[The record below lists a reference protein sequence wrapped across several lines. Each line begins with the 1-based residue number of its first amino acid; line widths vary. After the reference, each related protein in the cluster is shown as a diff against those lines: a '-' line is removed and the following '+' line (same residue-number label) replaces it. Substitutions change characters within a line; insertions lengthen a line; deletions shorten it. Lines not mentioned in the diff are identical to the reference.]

1 MDTNNNN
8 MQSLHINHSAY
19 NGYNN
24 QGNHNNPNHVMI
36 PCPNCGRLNFPA
48 VKKCVNCSK
57 RIPKKESGLGIAALV
72 LTLICCTFWI
82 GLLLAI
88 IDLIVGRN
96 GGDGKGHIC
105 SWISLVL
112 GGVLAIMCVI
122 SSCSNK
128 LDSYLDSKNEAVEE
142 TTIAEETVPET
153 ENEDVKESDVPSD
166 EKISEEEEIVE
177 AESEPELI
185 ETQVGNIVFVLS
197 DEYVKDSTNSSS
209 DGIAYMTKL
218 GTSFLTVAIDKG
230 ENNITEEMIEEKKDA
245 FDEIILDEL
254 EQNVSSDRDNLV
266 CTREGNLDGS
276 KVYEY
281 VFDDPRGVYIAGVI
295 IDEDGMYMIGFGHAE
310 RDLDD
315 LYDEFDKII
324 SDSYYAKGDG
334 TSASNKSDTTDTNDD
349 SSSSSSSSNNVSAD
363 FKKTMDDY
371 EAMIDKYC
379 EVMQKYQNTDEPS
392 MEMYADY
399 FDMLE
404 QYSKAM
410 EGLSSIDVS
419 SLDASDYLYYIEVM
433 ERINKKLESIS

>member
-1 MDTNNNN
+1 MDTNNN
-8 MQSLHINHSAY
+8 MQ
-19 NGYNN
+19 NGYGNTNAYGGNN
-24 QGNHNNPNHVMI
+24 QGNYNNPNHVMI

-48 VKKCVNCSK
+48 VKKCVNCGK

-112 GGVLAIMCVI
+112 GGVLAVMCVI

-153 ENEDVKESDVPSD
+153 EDEDVKESDIPSD
-166 EKISEEEEIVE
+166 EKKSEEEDAVE
-177 AESEPELI
+177 AEREPELI
-185 ETQVGNIVFVLS
+185 EAQVGNIVFVLS
-197 DEYVKDSTNSSS
+197 DEYVKDSSNSGSN
-209 DGIAYMTKL
+209 GIAYMNKL

-230 ENNITEEMIEEKKDA
+230 ENAITEELIAEKKDV
-245 FDEIILDEL
+245 FDEFILDKL
-254 EQNVSSDRDNLV
+254 GQIGISDGENLV
-266 CTREGNLDGS
+266 CTREGSLDGS

-281 VFDDPRGVYIAGVI
+281 VFDDSRGVCVAGVI

-310 RDLDD
+310 RNLDV
-315 LYDEFDKII
+315 LYDEFDKIM

-399 FDMLE
+399 FDMLD
-404 QYSKAM
+404 QYTKAM
-410 EGLSSIDVS
+410 EGLSNIDVS
-419 SLDASDYLYYIEVM
+419 SLDTGDYMYYIEVM
-433 ERINKKLESIS
+433 ERISKKLESIS